1 MKSLRKIALLLV
13 LVLTL
18 SLFGA
23 MTVTAETTEDT
34 TTEPAPNTT
43 EVLVTDTDYDFDADS
58 ALTVADIT
66 MLIRRV
72 DGWDD
77 GYIAELAGDVNGDGK
92 TSIYDVVCLLRVLAR
107 QTSLKVVT
115 YNIKCAI
122 YGETM
127 EEIAATLKEV
137 NADVV
142 GLQEVDRN
150 NYRSY
155 WKDQMKE
162 LAAMAGYEYYFFA
175 PVVGKPGDPQ
185 TPLDPDADYNAYG
198 HGILSK
204 YPIIKSEI
212 IWPEAQTT
220 ITTNEIR
227 NVERHEIQV
236 GDKVLTFYN
245 SHMDFSEGRY
255 QYKEIQDD
263 YMMKDEYA
271 VFVGDM
277 NEKIYELEES
287 GCIDY
292 ENFDILTDKSKIDHI
307 IVKKDTISGYKDPA
321 GVSGFMVESTTLE
334 TPVTRDS
341 TTFTKASDHNLWYS
355 YINLK

>member
-1 MKSLRKIALLLV
+1 MKSLRKIALILA

-23 MTVTAETTEDT
+23 MTVTAETTEEVT
-34 TTEPAPNTT
+34 PNTT
-43 EVLVTDTDYDFDADS
+43 ETLVTDTDYDFDADG

-77 GYIAELAGDVNGDGK
+77 GYIAELAGDINGDGK
-92 TSIYDVVCLLRVLAR
+92 TSIYDAVCLLRVLTR
-107 QTSLKVVT
+107 QTSLKIVT

-127 EEIAATLKEV
+127 EEIAGMLKDV

-155 WKDQMKE
+155 WTDQMKE
-162 LAAMAGYEYYFFA
+162 LAEMAGYEYYYFA
-175 PVVGKPGDPQ
+175 PVVSKPGDPQ
-185 TPLDPDADYNAYG
+185 TPLDPDANFNAYG

-212 IWPEAQTT
+212 IWPEAQTSDL
-220 ITTNEIR
+220 TNEIR

-245 SHMDFSEGRY
+245 SHLDFSQGRY

-277 NEKIYELEES
+277 NERIYELEDS

-307 IVKKDTISGYKDPA
+307 IVKKDTISGYMDPT
-321 GVSGFMVESTTLE
+321 GVTGFMVESVTLDA
-334 TPVTRDS
+334 PVTRDG

>member
-1 MKSLRKIALLLV
+1 MLLV
-13 LVLTL
+13 SVLVL
-18 SLFGA
+18 SLFGSLTA
-23 MTVTAETTEDT
+23 TAETADR
-34 TTEPAPNTT
+34 
-43 EVLVTDTDYDFDADS
+43 VGQRFDFDGS
-58 ALTVADIT
+58 MGQTVADAMI
-66 MLIRRV
+66 LLCHV

-77 GYIAELAGDVNGDGK
+77 GYITELAGDINGDGK

-107 QTSLKVVT
+107 QNSLKIVT

-142 GLQEVDRN
+142 GLQEVDRGCI
-150 NYRSY
+150 RSY
-155 WKDQMKE
+155 FKDQMKE

-175 PVVGKPGDPQ
+175 PVVSKPGDPQ
-185 TPLDPDADYNAYG
+185 KPIDPDTNWNAYG

-204 YPIIKSEI
+204 YPIIKFES
-212 IWPEAQTT
+212 IWPEAQTS

-245 SHMDFSEGRY
+245 GHMDFNEGRY
-255 QYKEIQDD
+255 QYEEIQDD

-277 NEKIYELEES
+277 NERIIDLEDS

-292 ENFDILTDKSKIDHI
+292 ENFDILTDKSRIDHI
-307 IVKKDTISGYKDPA
+307 IVKKNTISGYKDPA
-321 GVSGFMVESTTLE
+321 GVSGFKV
-334 TPVTRDS
+334 DS
-341 TTFTKASDHNLWYS
+341 TLLDTPIVRDDTTFNYASDHNLWYS